1 MNSFNHYSFGAV
13 GAWMYNHSLGIQ
25 RDENSP
31 AFKHFI
37 LKPEVDP
44 TGEMTYAKGYY
55 DSMYGR
61 IESSWSVKDGIFRYT
76 FTIPCNTT
84 ALLYLPAASAKD
96 VRENGKEIKK
106 SVGITFA
113 GEKDGNILLNLQS
126 GNYSFEV
133 KR

>member
-1 MNSFNHYSFGAV
+1 
-13 GAWMYNHSLGIQ
+13 
-25 RDENSP
+25 
-31 AFKHFI
+31 
-37 LKPEVDP
+37 
-44 TGEMTYAKGYY
+44 MTYAKGYY